1 MTNILKIDNLTKLYG
16 TRTVLNQLNLEVK
29 KGSVFG
35 LLGPNGS
42 GKTTTL
48 SILLDI
54 IPANGGH
61 FDWFEGTSSNPRKR
75 IGSLLESPN
84 FYGHLSAER
93 NLKIAAD
100 IKEVSY
106 SDISRVLSFVNLEER
121 KNDKF
126 STFSLGMKQRLA
138 LASSLLGS
146 PEVLILDEP
155 TNGLDPQGIYD
166 IRELIHTISSQGITI
181 IIASHM
187 LDEIEKVCSDV
198 AIIKDGTLITSGKV
212 SEILGDDHII
222 IVQAS
227 DMKKLERDLKE
238 IESVTKI
245 DKNLEQFTVSFSK
258 DISTA
263 ELNKLM
269 FDKGTTLTHLEKKQK
284 NLEMQFLELTK

>member
-1 MTNILKIDNLTKLYG
+1 MTNILTINNLTKNYG
-16 TRTVLNQLNLEVK
+16 SRQVLNNLNLEIS
-29 KGSVFG
+29 KGSVYG

-54 IPANGGH
+54 IPSNGGSFSW
-61 FDWFEGTSSNPRKR
+61 FDNSESNPRKR

-100 IKEVSY
+100 IKGVSY
-106 SDISRVLSFVNLEER
+106 DDISRVLSFVDLSER
-121 KNDKF
+121 KKDKF
-126 STFSLGMKQRLA
+126 KTFSLGMKQRLA

-155 TNGLDPQGIYD
+155 TNGLDPQGIYE
-166 IRELIHTISSQGITI
+166 IRELINTISSQGITI

-198 AIIKDGTLITSGKV
+198 AIIKNGTLITSGKV
-212 SEILGDDHII
+212 SEILGDDYLY
-222 IVQAS
+222 VLKAD
-227 DMKKLERDLKE
+227 DMDGLK
-238 IESVTKI
+238 
-245 DKNLEQFTVSFSK
+245 NALK
-258 DISTA
+258 DIEATA
-263 ELNKLM
+263 SITQDTDCLSVGFSDDLLPANLNKLM
-269 FDKGTTLTHLEKKQK
+269 FDKGIILTHLEKKQK
-284 NLEMQFLELTK
+284 NLEAQFLELTK